1 MYTPHTAEDI
11 QKMLERLGLES
22 IEELFQYIPKEVR
35 LDVDAWDFPEGK
47 SEGEALKLLR
57 AIGEKN
63 RKLTTFIGLGVYDH
77 EIPSAVWA
85 LAGKAEFVTSYTPY
99 QAEASQGMLQAIFEY
114 QSMICEITG
123 MDVANASVY
132 DGATALAEA
141 MIMAVGEK
149 RKYRV
154 AVSEGLNPLYRE
166 VLSTYANA
174 IGIEII
180 WLPLKDGRTDFSRS
194 TDGEVSAFIMQQP
207 NFLGFLEDTEA
218 FRSTKDT
225 AGALGVVSIH
235 PILNSVLRKPSEYG
249 ADIVCGEGQS
259 LGIPLSSGGPNL
271 GFMAATK
278 KLTRKLPGRIVG
290 ATTDE
295 DGRTA
300 YVLTLQAR
308 EQHIRREKASS
319 NICTNQALNAL
330 AATIYIAL
338 LGPHGLREVAH
349 ACINNTHYLA
359 DRLKEVGVEVYSP
372 APFLMEFPVRIPKDR
387 SELLKARLLG
397 AGFTPPVELAKFA
410 MCSAGDQ
417 DLSDMYLLCC
427 TEKRTKAEI
436 DAFVEV
442 WREIYE

>member
-180 WLPLKDGRTDFSRS
+180 WLPLKDGRTD
-194 TDGEVSAFIMQQP
+194 
-207 NFLGFLEDTEA
+207 
-218 FRSTKDT
+218 
-225 AGALGVVSIH
+225 
-235 PILNSVLRKPSEYG
+235 
-249 ADIVCGEGQS
+249 
-259 LGIPLSSGGPNL
+259 
-271 GFMAATK
+271 
-278 KLTRKLPGRIVG
+278 
-290 ATTDE
+290 
-295 DGRTA
+295 
-300 YVLTLQAR
+300 
-308 EQHIRREKASS
+308 
-319 NICTNQALNAL
+319 
-330 AATIYIAL
+330 
-338 LGPHGLREVAH
+338 
-349 ACINNTHYLA
+349 
-359 DRLKEVGVEVYSP
+359 
-372 APFLMEFPVRIPKDR
+372 
-387 SELLKARLLG
+387 
-397 AGFTPPVELAKFA
+397 
-410 MCSAGDQ
+410 
-417 DLSDMYLLCC
+417 
-427 TEKRTKAEI
+427 
-436 DAFVEV
+436 
-442 WREIYE
+442 